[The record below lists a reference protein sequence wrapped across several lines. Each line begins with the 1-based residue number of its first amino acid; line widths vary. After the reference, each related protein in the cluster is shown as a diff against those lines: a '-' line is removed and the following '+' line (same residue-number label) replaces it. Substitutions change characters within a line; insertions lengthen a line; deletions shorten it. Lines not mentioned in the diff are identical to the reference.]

1 MLAPVAPHAMPAVLD
16 LGMESMQDA
25 RCGMRHGYSPR
36 SSGRYIHDAN
46 LHSTLHVLLALPAAA
61 RSTCSISALPDAS
74 RASRPRRNM
83 TSASR
88 YSPSAPK
95 SRNHRHKS
103 TGTNLRAGLGSRA
116 RTESPVTFAP

>member
-1 MLAPVAPHAMPAVLD
+1 MLAPVASHPMPAVLD

-46 LHSTLHVLLALPAAA
+46 LHSTLHVLLALPAAT

-74 RASRPRRNM
+74 RASRPPRNM

-88 YSPSAPK
+88 YSPSGP
-95 SRNHRHKS
+95 RNHRHKS
-103 TGTNLRAGLGSRA
+103 TGTNLRAGSGSEA
-116 RTESPVTFAP
+116 RTEPLVTFAP